1 MQGWFLLF
9 ALLFGSMGAGAD
21 GGSLQDQVRTAY
33 RGKVLT
39 LRQFYD
45 AEKLHFG
52 ANGHLVGEATTG
64 AWTVDGQLQVTDIHL
79 QSGMLQIKGK
89 RLTLVFDPT
98 TKKLRDLMEISP
110 KQSIME
116 GHIFRGRKRRERARE
131 ARVLEV
137 DLELPAAA
145 KLMTD
150 VESAMSVAFLSPND
164 DLVDFVPEFWRDFVL
179 QQEGKPPHVAPPGSK
194 PVYKYGET
202 VSKPRVLY
210 QPDPEYSE
218 AARQAG
224 YFGDAVFSLV
234 AIPQGNVRDVK
245 IVTPAG
251 LGLDEEGIKVVN
263 QWRLEPG
270 RKDGV
275 PVAVR
280 LDVSMSWR
288 MY

>member
-52 ANGHLVGEATTG
+52 TNGHLVGEATTG
-64 AWTVDGQLQVTDIHL
+64 PWTVDGQLQVTDIHL

-164 DLVDFVPEFWRDFVL
+164 DLVDFVPEFGKILYCSRKASLRTLLRQVANRCTSMGRPYQNPAFSTNPTRSIRKRR
-179 QQEGKPPHVAPPGSK
+179 GKPVIL
-194 PVYKYGET
+194 ET
-202 VSKPRVLY
+202 RYFPWLPFPRATF
-210 QPDPEYSE
+210 E
-218 AARQAG
+218 
-224 YFGDAVFSLV
+224 
-234 AIPQGNVRDVK
+234 
-245 IVTPAG
+245 T
-251 LGLDEEGIKVVN
+251 
-263 QWRLEPG
+263 
-270 RKDGV
+270 
-275 PVAVR
+275 
-280 LDVSMSWR
+280 
-288 MY
+288 